1 MKNRR
6 LLLLIIIERLCR
18 IGEKAAAAAA
28 AASKS
33 AILAITLILD
43 MDHNDKDNGRLSRKA
58 EWRIIMIF
66 CHVMLGNGDR
76 CSRSSVI

>member
-28 AASKS
+28 SKS

-43 MDHNDKDNGRLSRKA
+43 MDHIDKDNGRLSLRA
-58 EWRIIMIF
+58 AWRIMIF
-66 CHVMLGNGDR
+66 CHVTLGNGDR